1 MAISDISFD
10 VNRLVI
16 GFKESFFKTIKI
28 IFTMIFNLPTWVQI
42 PIAIIFVLFVILIA
56 YLTWKNRDEW
66 RHVKC

>member
-1 MAISDISFD
+1 MAVSDISFD
-10 VNRLVI
+10 VNKLVI

-28 IFTMIFNLPTWVQI
+28 IFTLIFNLPMWVKI
-42 PIAIIFVLFVILIA
+42 PMAIIFVLFVILIA